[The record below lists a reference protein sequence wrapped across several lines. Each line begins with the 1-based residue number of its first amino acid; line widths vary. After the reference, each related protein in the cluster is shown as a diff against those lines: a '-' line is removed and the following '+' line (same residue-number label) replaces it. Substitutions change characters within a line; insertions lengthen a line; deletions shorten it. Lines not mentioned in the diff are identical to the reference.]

1 MADRIGGQRRFNID
15 ADIENADWLRRRWA
29 LPLDA
34 SRFLEIIGGP
44 EALAEF
50 MTLPAARNMPAELR
64 AELVRRRLIGPD

>member
-1 MADRIGGQRRFNID
+1 MADRIGGRRRFNID

-64 AELVRRRLIGPD
+64 AELVRLRLIGPD

>member
-1 MADRIGGQRRFNID
+1 MADRIGGRRRFNID
-15 ADIENADWLRRRWA
+15 ADMENANWLRRRWA
-29 LPLDA
+29 LPFDA

-64 AELVRRRLIGPD
+64 VELVRRRLIGPD

>member
-1 MADRIGGQRRFNID
+1 MADRIGGRRRINID

-34 SRFLEIIGGP
+34 SRFLEIIGGT

-50 MTLPAARNMPAELR
+50 MTLPATRNMPIELR
-64 AELVRRRLIGPD
+64 AELVRLRLIGPD